1 MVRVIH
7 STIMPDPDPLFESLS
22 TAVVLLGR
30 DNECLYINESCE
42 SLLLRS
48 RRALKGRGIASF
60 LGNDTEIIRNCEFVR
75 RNARSII
82 LREISVYLPDWQRQ
96 LLIDLTISPCNVE
109 GEEKALLLELID
121 RTDVQKLSQDTDML
135 ARFKIAT
142 QIVRG
147 MAHEIK
153 NPLGGIRGAAQLLAM
168 EIDNPEA
175 LEYTSVITQEVDRLS
190 KLLNRMSGGNGA
202 FERKQVDIHELLI
215 KTAELLKA
223 EYGET
228 IDFEYNFDIS
238 LPVIELNTDQINQ
251 ALLNLL
257 INAAQWSLVEH
268 DAEKGKAR
276 VIVKTRAAHPN
287 LMRSLMPQSG
297 MRIEIID
304 NGPGVDGAIVDQ
316 LFLPMVTRRDG
327 GTGLGLSISQEIAHN
342 HGGFIELEQSSNQEG
357 ASFSIYLPY
366 CQKQYQTPIE
376 TKE

>member
-96 LLIDLTISPCNVE
+96 LLIDLTISPCNME